1 MWKAGFIF
9 TSGQRLKKFN
19 TLDTKE
25 THFADKLE
33 TVKKTGSEMRRYP
46 MNDRE
51 EFNNRAAEDAIAE
64 SARAEEAISA
74 EIQKKE
80 ERESSLY
87 SYNYRDDSKNTAT
100 RQGDYDARRDDQ
112 SAYRTV
118 QQGNGDTGNA
128 YQGSAYR
135 EVGNTGNAYQESPY
149 QERVQT
155 AYDQTGQGT
164 CCAEENRQ
172 QERSYYAAGQGGVY
186 RSQDEKPKRKNK
198 KAVPGGRK
206 FVKSLGKCV
215 IFAAVFG
222 LVAGGVFQGVV
233 RIGNTSGTGT
243 AEEQSGLTVSS
254 SGNVLSSTAVSTAV
268 TVTDVSDV
276 VENVMPSIVAIT
288 SMSQVEYYNMFGQS
302 QSYEGESAGSGII
315 VAEDA
320 NNLYVA
326 TNNHVVEGSSSLTVS
341 FSDEQIVTATVKG
354 TDSSID
360 LAVVAVAKDTIP
372 ADTLANIKV
381 ATLGNSETLKVGESA
396 IAIGNALG
404 SGQSVTTGVISALNR
419 EVTTSDSSSGSSV
432 TNELIQTDAAI
443 NPGNS
448 GGALLNMNGEVIGI
462 NSVKYLD
469 TSVEGMGYAIPI
481 STAEPIINELITKEK
496 VSEAKSAYL
505 GISGADVT
513 SELAQAYNMPEGVYV
528 VSVSEGSA
536 AEKAGIK
543 KGDIIVSFDG
553 KEITSMDVLKE
564 RLQYYEA
571 GQTVDLVVKYAERD
585 SYVEET
591 VRVTLGSKVN

>member
-1 MWKAGFIF
+1 
-9 TSGQRLKKFN
+9 
-19 TLDTKE
+19 
-25 THFADKLE
+25 
-33 TVKKTGSEMRRYP
+33 

-51 EFNNRAAEDAIAE
+51 EFNNREAEDAITENAKTEESIGAE
-64 SARAEEAISA
+64 T
-74 EIQKKE
+74 QKKE

-87 SYNYRDDSKNTAT
+87 SYSYRNDSENTAT

-112 SAYRTV
+112 SAYRTA
-118 QQGNGDTGNA
+118 QGGENIEHVYQGSGNTGSAYQGSAYQEAGNTGNA
-128 YQGSAYR
+128 YQGS
-135 EVGNTGNAYQESPY
+135 PY
-149 QERVQT
+149 QEHAQT
-155 AYDQTGQGT
+155 TYTQMGRGT
-164 CCAEENRQ
+164 YGAEGHQ
-172 QERSYYAAGQGGVY
+172 WQERSYHATGQGGVY
-186 RSQDEKPKRKNK
+186 RSQDKKTKHRRKK
-198 KAVPGGRK
+198 IVPGGRK
-206 FVKSLGKCV
+206 FVKGLGKCV
-215 IFAAVFG
+215 VFAVVFG
-222 LVAGGVFQGVV
+222 LVAGGVFQGVA
-233 RIGNTSGTGT
+233 RIGNTGGAGA
-243 AEEQSGLTVSS
+243 AEGQSGLTVSS
-254 SGNVLSSTAVSTAV
+254 SGTVLSPTAVSTAV
-268 TVTDVSDV
+268 TVTDVSDI

-315 VAEDA
+315 VAEDS
-320 NNLYVA
+320 NNLYIA

-341 FSDEQIVTATVKG
+341 FADDQIATATVKG
-354 TDSSID
+354 TDSSTD

-381 ATLGNSETLKVGESA
+381 ATLGNSELLKVGESA

-462 NSVKYLD
+462 NSVKYSD

-571 GQTVDLVVKYAERD
+571 GQTVDLVIKYAERD

>member
-1 MWKAGFIF
+1 
-9 TSGQRLKKFN
+9 
-19 TLDTKE
+19 
-25 THFADKLE
+25 
-33 TVKKTGSEMRRYP
+33 

-51 EFNNRAAEDAIAE
+51 EFNNREAEDVITE
-64 SARAEEAISA
+64 NTKAEESIGA
-74 EIQKKE
+74 ETQKKE

-87 SYNYRDDSKNTAT
+87 SYSYRNDSENTAT

-112 SAYRTV
+112 SAYRTA
-118 QQGNGDTGNA
+118 QGGENMEHVYQESGNTGNA
-128 YQGSAYR
+128 YQGSAYQ
-135 EVGNTGNAYQESPY
+135 EVGNTGNVHQGSPY
-149 QERVQT
+149 QEHAQREHTQT
-155 AYDQTGQGT
+155 TYTQMGQGT
-164 CCAEENRQ
+164 YGAEGHQQ
-172 QERSYYAAGQGGVY
+172 QERSYHATGQDGVY
-186 RSQDEKPKRKNK
+186 RSQDK
-198 KAVPGGRK
+198 KTKHRSKKTVPGGRK
-206 FVKSLGKCV
+206 FVKGLGKCV
-215 IFAAVFG
+215 VFAVVFG
-222 LVAGGVFQGVV
+222 LVAGGVFQGVA
-233 RIGNTSGTGT
+233 RIGNTGGTGA
-243 AEEQSGLTVSS
+243 AEGQSGLTVSS
-254 SGNVLSSTAVSTAV
+254 SGNVLSPTAVSTAV
-268 TVTDVSDV
+268 TVTDVSDI

-320 NNLYVA
+320 NNLYIA

-341 FSDEQIVTATVKG
+341 FIDDQIATATVKG
-354 TDSSID
+354 TDSSTD

-462 NSVKYLD
+462 NSVKYSD